1 MWILYVQLGLELLKI
16 MQNKEKGEGL
26 DKNDIYHLVTKAEGM
41 GLVTPKTKGEIVK
54 SSPVIKEILEGLA
67 GLMQRD

>member
-26 DKNDIYHLVTKAEGM
+26 DKNDIYQLAEKAAGM
-41 GLVTPKTKGEIVK
+41 GMISPKTKGEIVK

-67 GLMQRD
+67 GLIKRD